1 MTTFFSRRTLAL
13 AAVLAVP
20 LGAQA
25 QYATINGVSQPPG
38 QFTITCTDFPLPGP
52 EQICAISPAPSSVPG
67 TTISGNCGSRVRMP
81 DDPARPNTW
90 LFQVG
95 PRPANPPT
103 ANCNLVVT
111 AGGFGPGAVNAAAIP
126 TLSEWALL
134 VMSLMAAGA
143 GFVALRGRK
152 SI

>member
-1 MTTFFSRRTLAL
+1 MTTLFSRRTLAL
-13 AAVLAVP
+13 AAVLAAP

-52 EQICAISPAPSSVPG
+52 EQICAISPAPSGPG

-95 PRPANPPT
+95 PRPFNPPT
-103 ANCNLVVT
+103 ATCNFVVT
-111 AGGFGPGAVNAAAIP
+111 AGGFGPGAGDATAIP

-152 SI
+152 DI